1 MLGGGIDGSGSVLL
15 GQGISFAYRIK
26 GGGWVARGDGLIR
39 LSPLGCLWSLR
50 PWAMGVVLKA
60 WVCERMD
67 G

>member
-1 MLGGGIDGSGSVLL
+1 VLGGGIGGSGSVLL

-26 GGGWVARGDGLIR
+26 GGGWVGRGDGLIR
-39 LSPLGCLWSLR
+39 LSRLGWSLR
-50 PWAMGVVLKA
+50 AWAMGVVLKA